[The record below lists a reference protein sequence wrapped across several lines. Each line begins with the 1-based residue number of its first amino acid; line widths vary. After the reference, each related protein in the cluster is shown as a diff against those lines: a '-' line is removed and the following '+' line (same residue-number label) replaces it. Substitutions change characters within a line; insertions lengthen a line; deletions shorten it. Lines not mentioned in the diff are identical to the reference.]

1 MYGVYDNGSLMLGNI
16 NEVIAEIEREKF
28 ADVDMCAIDMEDLL
42 KELNELRKI
51 DYNMIVCIN
60 YDNGMNYTLD
70 YWGHNDRV
78 ED

>member
-16 NEVIAEIEREKF
+16 NDVIAEIEREKF
-28 ADVDMCAIDMEDLL
+28 TDVDMCAIDMEELL

-70 YWGHNDRV
+70 YWRHNDRV
-78 ED
+78 KD